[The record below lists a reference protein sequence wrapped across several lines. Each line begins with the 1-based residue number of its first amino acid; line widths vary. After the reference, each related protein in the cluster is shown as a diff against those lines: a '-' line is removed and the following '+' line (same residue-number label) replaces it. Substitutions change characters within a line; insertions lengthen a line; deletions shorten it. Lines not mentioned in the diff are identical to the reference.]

1 MKDSRIL
8 IADDDE
14 TLCYLLKEE
23 LVNEGYTVDVVYDGK
38 DAIENL
44 KKRFYDVLLLDLEMR
59 EVHGEKV
66 LSYAKENHPSLQVIV
81 LTAKSDMRTAINCIK
96 QGAYDFIT
104 NHTSSDSFA
113 L

>member
-1 MKDSRIL
+1 MKDYRIL

-23 LVNEGYTVDVVYDGK
+23 LVHEGYNVDIVYDGK
-38 DAIENL
+38 DAIENI
-44 KKRFYDVLLLDLEMR
+44 KKRSYDILLLDLEMR

-66 LSYAKENHPSLQVIV
+66 LNYVKENHPTLQVIV
-81 LTAKSDMRTAINCIK
+81 LTAKSDIRTAIECIK

-104 NHTSSDSFA
+104 
-113 L
+113 

>member
-23 LVNEGYTVDVVYDGK
+23 LVNEGYSVDVVYDGK

-44 KKRFYDVLLLDLEMR
+44 KKLNQN
-59 EVHGEKV
+59 K
-66 LSYAKENHPSLQVIV
+66 LQ
-81 LTAKSDMRTAINCIK
+81 
-96 QGAYDFIT
+96 
-104 NHTSSDSFA
+104 
-113 L
+113 